1 MIAEYLASFL
11 QYIRN
16 ADIRS
21 SIYIGPLQNDIM
33 YYRQAYLYCL
43 WMQKNIRKSG
53 SFYFYDY
60 IVKYLESMASM
71 TEFHTIFLM
80 LRQKLGQKFIDN
92 YLETIGALIEN
103 EYNLNKASDW
113 LHVHKNTLVYRLDKI
128 REILNMNP
136 LSKNSDR
143 EFMECFYYYLLRK

>member
-1 MIAEYLASFL
+1 
-11 QYIRN
+11 
-16 ADIRS
+16 
-21 SIYIGPLQNDIM
+21 
-33 YYRQAYLYCL
+33 
-43 WMQKNIRKSG
+43 
-53 SFYFYDY
+53 
-60 IVKYLESMASM
+60 M

-143 EFMECFYYYLLRK
+143 IYGMFLLLLIKKIVKDGVKNE